1 MKAIKILISCICFM
15 ILGGGFFSAAPVEAG
30 VVQVAE
36 NFEVNINDSSVYYR
50 GKGHANVVIS
60 KFRGH
65 GWESPYPVEVFWGK
79 GYCVYRLDWNGN
91 RVGMESD
98 LFALPIANYM
108 SERYE

>member
-1 MKAIKILISCICFM
+1 MKKLKIIIASICFM
-15 ILGGGFFSAAPVEAG
+15 VLGGISIGTTPVEAG
-30 VVQVAE
+30 VVHVAE

-65 GWESPYPVEVFWGK
+65 GWETAYPVEVFWGK
-79 GYCVYRLDWNGN
+79 GYCVYKLDWNGN